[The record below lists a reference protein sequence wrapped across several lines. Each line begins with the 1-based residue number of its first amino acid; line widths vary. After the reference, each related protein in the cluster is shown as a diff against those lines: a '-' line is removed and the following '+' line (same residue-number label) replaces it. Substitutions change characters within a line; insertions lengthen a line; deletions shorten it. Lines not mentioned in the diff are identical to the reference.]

1 MFQKPLRYDF
11 MLPYRKENNRINY
24 SIIKC
29 DKKWQR
35 KEKCKHQRHIGFF
48 FSVCIKPRQNEFVLH
63 NKGATVF
70 FQQKIFRI
78 WILLF
83 LIKRFIFDCF
93 CQYRSSKK
101 LSLGIKILTPKNSRT
116 TVTECKLCLTL
127 HEQIDISERTY
138 ITLET
143 SMGSLN

>member
-1 MFQKPLRYDF
+1 MTKKRKMQTSET
-11 MLPYRKENNRINY
+11 YRL
-24 SIIKC
+24 
-29 DKKWQR
+29 
-35 KEKCKHQRHIGFF
+35 F

-83 LIKRFIFDCF
+83 LIKRFIFDYF